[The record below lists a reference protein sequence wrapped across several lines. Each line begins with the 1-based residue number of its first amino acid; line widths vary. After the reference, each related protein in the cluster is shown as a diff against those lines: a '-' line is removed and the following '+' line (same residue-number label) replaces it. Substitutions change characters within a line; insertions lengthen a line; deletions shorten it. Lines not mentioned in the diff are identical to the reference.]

1 LSDDRF
7 WGTVSAMAECGER
20 AVLIVTKSTA
30 GTATNLVRRR
40 VDLRC
45 QLEAPHDG
53 AHRDLEHGEA
63 WDQGGGRPP
72 TLLRHEDDEV

>member
-1 LSDDRF
+1 
-7 WGTVSAMAECGER
+7 MAECGEP
-20 AVLIVTKSTA
+20 AVLIVTISTV

-45 QLEAPHDG
+45 RLEAHHLG

-63 WDQGGGRPP
+63 WDQGGGRPQ
-72 TLLRHEDDEV
+72 TLLRHED